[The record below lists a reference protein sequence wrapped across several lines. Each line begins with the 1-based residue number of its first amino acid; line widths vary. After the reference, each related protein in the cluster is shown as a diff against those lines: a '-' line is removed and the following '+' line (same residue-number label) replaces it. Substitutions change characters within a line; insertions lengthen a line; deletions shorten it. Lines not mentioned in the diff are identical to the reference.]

1 MLHVFSATRG
11 NQKKGGWIH
20 TQLPSEG
27 NWQRILIAP
36 FLYLSDVSQRQK
48 TRETKHRFRGLTV
61 PEIIPRLYKSS
72 TAAPMLCLSVGHLQR
87 LKDSQGGPLI
97 EGKHW
102 FPGPTANSPIRWD
115 VAAILE
121 LLRKRGQLRRQAD
134 QALMEGGVSVSNLRE
149 VGYRKPQ
156 AAGRQA

>member
-1 MLHVFSATRG
+1 M
-11 NQKKGGWIH
+11 
-20 TQLPSEG
+20 
-27 NWQRILIAP
+27 
-36 FLYLSDVSQRQK
+36 
-48 TRETKHRFRGLTV
+48 

-97 EGKHW
+97 EGQHW